1 MAFLR
6 QHPEQIPRLAHAMS
20 KGQRRASTLLLLFR
34 VRHRHL
40 QSLGR
45 TLFYRRSH
53 LPSPVQ
59 IPPPPSAHP
68 SPRHLRPIVRRKC
81 QTLFSTHPHLFLG
94 LIRPRRPTFSPSP
107 GPILPCP
114 DPTLLPLSLFTDL
127 RLLSEP
133 TPRQLRLHQSRRGRR
148 Q

>member
-20 KGQRRASTLLLLFR
+20 KGQCCAPTLLLLFR

-59 IPPPPSAHP
+59 ILPPLSAHP
-68 SPRHLRPIVRRKC
+68 SPRPLRPVVRRKSP
-81 QTLFSTHPHLFLG
+81 TLFSTHPRRFLG
-94 LIRPRRPTFSPSP
+94 LIRPRRPTFSLSP

-133 TPRQLRLHQSRRGRR
+133 TPWQLRSRQSWRGRR